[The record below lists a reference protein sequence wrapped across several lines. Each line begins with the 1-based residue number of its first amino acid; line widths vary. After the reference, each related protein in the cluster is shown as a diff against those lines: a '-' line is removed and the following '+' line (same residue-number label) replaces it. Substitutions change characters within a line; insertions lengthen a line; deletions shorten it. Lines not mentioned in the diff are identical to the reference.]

1 MTNTI
6 AATTTICRACH
17 QIRSD
22 VVAGLC
28 RPCRGRRAHRRGLRG
43 APETAAQPG
52 AGGELAAG
60 PTPGAVA
67 PRRGPCPRRQRA
79 RRHRRSTR

>member
-28 RPCRGRRAHRRGLRG
+28 RPCRGRRAPRHGLRV
-43 APETAAQPG
+43 APETADQRDALD
-52 AGGELAAG
+52 EIAA
-60 PTPGAVA
+60 
-67 PRRGPCPRRQRA
+67 
-79 RRHRRSTR
+79 

>member
-1 MTNTI
+1 MLIAWPRSSPEDPQHHEEDDDITNTI

-28 RPCRGRRAHRRGLRG
+28 RPCRGRRAHRHGLRV
-43 APETAAQPG
+43 APETADQRDALD
-52 AGGELAAG
+52 EIAA
-60 PTPGAVA
+60 
-67 PRRGPCPRRQRA
+67 
-79 RRHRRSTR
+79 

>member
-28 RPCRGRRAHRRGLRG
+28 RPCRGRRAHRPGLRV
-43 APETAAQPG
+43 APAPAAQR
-52 AGGELAAG
+52 AARDELAA
-60 PTPGAVA
+60 
-67 PRRGPCPRRQRA
+67 
-79 RRHRRSTR
+79 